1 MRVVIA
7 DDMMLLRRGV
17 VDVLIG
23 EGIDV
28 VGEASDALALLQLV
42 EATSP
47 DVAIIDIRMPPSH
60 TTEGLDAAQRIRTQH
75 PGVAVLVLSQYVQA
89 GYALRLIEDEPAGV
103 GYLIKERVLEPEVL
117 TDALRRVRAGQTVV
131 DPTIV
136 AQMLSRLRR
145 NDPLHRLSD
154 REREVLSLV
163 AEGLS
168 NIAIARRL
176 FITTRT
182 VEWHVSSLFSKLD
195 ITEGPDH
202 HRRVLA
208 VLAFLER

>member
-17 VDVLIG
+17 VDVLVG

-28 VGEASDALALLQLV
+28 VGEASDASGLLRTV
-42 EATSP
+42 EATAR

-60 TTEGLDAAQRIRTQH
+60 TTEGLEAAQRIRAQH
-75 PGVAVLVLSQYVQA
+75 PGVAVLLLSQYVETN
-89 GYALRLIEDEPAGV
+89 YAVRLIEDEPGGV

-117 TDALRRVRAGQTVV
+117 TDALRRVHAGQTVI
-131 DPTIV
+131 DSTIV
-136 AQMLSRLRR
+136 AQLLSRLRR
-145 NDPLHRLSD
+145 NDPLERLSD
-154 REREVLSLV
+154 REREVLGLL

-168 NIAIARRL
+168 NTAIARRL
-176 FITTRT
+176 FVTTRT
-182 VEWHVSSLFSKLD
+182 VEWHVSSLFGKLGLTD
-195 ITEGPDH
+195 GPDH